1 MWTRVNRS
9 VPMQSLGLT
18 RARADARELSFDSVR
33 ERERPE
39 REPPPPPLSS
49 LPPSEL
55 TRLPLVSQHHHH
67 HNNTQATH
75 VLFES
80 ASGYA
85 LFDVRALD
93 EIGTSADKV
102 QESIR

>member
-1 MWTRVNRS
+1 
-9 VPMQSLGLT
+9 
-18 RARADARELSFDSVR
+18 
-33 ERERPE
+33 
-39 REPPPPPLSS
+39 
-49 LPPSEL
+49 
-55 TRLPLVSQHHHH
+55 
-67 HNNTQATH
+67 

-93 EIGTSADKV
+93 EIATSADKV